1 MLTLLVVI
9 SKQTPPRTPNR
20 AQKQAHRALWHRTT
34 NILIELQST
43 LEKAM
48 QEMAQV
54 SNILQDISMVKTV
67 LAKMSTDF
75 ADLHD
80 KLEQAEAHIMDFKI
94 ENGWLDKEVRE
105 KVPGIEVNGVLSSR
119 GRNKL
124 SSGRL
129 SSGG

>member
-1 MLTLLVVI
+1 M
-9 SKQTPPRTPNR
+9 
-20 AQKQAHRALWHRTT
+20 
-34 NILIELQST
+34 NILMELQST
-43 LEKAM
+43 LEKTM

-54 SNILQDISMVKTV
+54 SNILQDVSMVKTV

-80 KLEQAEAHIMDFKI
+80 KLEQADAHIMDFKI

-105 KVPGIEVNGVLSSR
+105 KVPGIEINAVLSSR

-124 SSGRL
+124 SL
-129 SSGG
+129 GG